1 MNLYEL
7 IKEEPIDDSTTTKI
21 NTQVNEFVNKIGNKF
36 MCKTCSSTFRNVAD
50 LKSHIKII
58 HLKLK
63 RFRCKMCSYA
73 SYYKR
78 SIRSHFRKHSSKY
91 QSTNQEPSKTIVDDS
106 RDLEKKKLN
115 SQRRNSKPQ
124 CHICKRTFHALYYVR
139 SHIRAVHLK
148 LKPNKCSSCSHRTYS
163 KGDLL
168 KHMRVHEKSKHAV
181 LRVVENTS
189 QAENLEDNLN
199 SDEVKFLCAYKY
211 KNLNKIIEDSWKNFM
226 LKLCFDW

>member
-1 MNLYEL
+1 MNIDKHLN
-7 IKEEPIDDSTTTKI
+7 EEPIDEYCKTAKI
-21 NTQVNEFVNKIGNKF
+21 NTLVNEFVNKIGNKF

-63 RFRCKMCSYA
+63 RFRCKICNYA
-73 SYYKR
+73 SYYKKT
-78 SIRSHFRKHSSKY
+78 IKSHLKRHNK
-91 QSTNQEPSKTIVDDS
+91 NQEQSNTMVDNS
-106 RDLEKKKLN
+106 QTQRDLEKNKLN
-115 SQRRNSKPQ
+115 PQRRNNKPQ
-124 CHICKRTFHALYYVR
+124 CHICKRTFHAMYYVR
-139 SHIRAVHLK
+139 SHIRAVHSNV
-148 LKPNKCSSCSHRTYS
+148 KPHKCSSCSHRTFS

-168 KHMRVHEKSKHAV
+168 KHMSMHENSKHAV

-189 QAENLEDNLN
+189 QAENLEDPLN